1 MAFQLPNVAGWAAK
15 AAGFNWYKWGL
26 IAALVVS
33 YSGGLLALGYHKASV
48 HCEQEKTELANKKTK
63 TVVREVIKRVPEVQR
78 IEVKSA
84 QELAEIRRLKKEL
97 KDAVQDR
104 PENPSCDL
112 SDAEFN
118 GFRELSAKTR
128 RSP

>member
-1 MAFQLPNVAGWAAK
+1 MAFQPNLGGLVAK
-15 AAGFNWYKWGL
+15 ATGLNWYKWGL
-26 IAALVVS
+26 IAALVVA
-33 YSGGLLALGYHKASV
+33 YSGGLVALGFHKASV
-48 HCEQEKTELANKKTK
+48 RCEQEKTELAEKKTE
-63 TVVREVIKRVPEVQR
+63 TVIKEVIKRVPEVQR

-97 KDAVQDR
+97 KDAIEDR

-112 SDAEFN
+112 SDAELD

-128 RSP
+128 RPG